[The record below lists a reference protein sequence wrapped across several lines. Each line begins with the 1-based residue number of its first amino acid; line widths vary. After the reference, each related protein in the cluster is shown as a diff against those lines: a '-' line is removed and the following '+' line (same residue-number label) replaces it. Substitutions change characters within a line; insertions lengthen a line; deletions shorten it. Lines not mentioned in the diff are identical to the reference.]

1 MKLLTIGIP
10 TYNRKTYL
18 QECIERLL
26 PQVEENR
33 EQVELYISDN
43 CSNDDTSDF
52 LKQIALNHPAVTYYI
67 QPENLGAERN
77 FISIFNHAVGKYVWI
92 LSDDDIV
99 VDNGVKHILEYLE
112 KNPDLNYVH
121 MNNYFFKGEY
131 SQESMLKPRLTGKH
145 DTVFTSKN
153 DVIETVGCNI
163 TLITTSIFNT
173 DVIHK
178 IDDLEQY
185 IPTLFVQ
192 GYAFLLSTKDSEVKV
207 GYIGKPVVA
216 VRQNSEVKYNMYLIF
231 GEGLWNM
238 MQYAVQECGYPFKEV
253 YKAYYDYWRKVVL
266 MGVVGAKA
274 NGYKNMYKGFG
285 RFFKAT
291 WTHPRAWVE
300 LYPMLLVPAPF
311 YAWIKKMYHT
321 IKKMRQ

>member
-10 TYNRKTYL
+10 TYNRRVYL

-26 PQVEENR
+26 PQIEENYER
-33 EQVELYISDN
+33 VELYISNN
-43 CSNDDTSDF
+43 CSSDDTSDF
-52 LKQIALNHPAVTYYI
+52 LERIAMAHPAVTYYI

-77 FISIFNHAVGKYVWI
+77 FISIFKHATGKYVWI

-99 VDNGVKHILEYLE
+99 VDNGVKHLLDYLE
-112 KNPDLNYVH
+112 KNPDLNYAH
-121 MNNYFFKGEY
+121 MNNYFFKGDY
-131 SQESMLKPRLTGKH
+131 SHSAMTKPRLANKR
-145 DTVFTSKN
+145 DMVLTSKA
-153 DVIETVGCNI
+153 DVIRMIGCNI

-173 DVIHK
+173 GMIHR

-192 GYAFLLSTKDSEVKV
+192 GYAFLLSTKDSEAKV
-207 GYIGKPVVA
+207 GYIGNPIVA

-231 GEGLWNM
+231 GESLWNM
-238 MQYAVQECGYPFKEV
+238 MQYAVQECGYPFQEV
-253 YKAYYDYWRKVVL
+253 YRAYYDYWRKVVL

-285 RFFKAT
+285 RFFKTT
-291 WTHPRAWVE
+291 WKHPRAWIE
-300 LYPMLLVPAPF
+300 LYPILLVPAPI
-311 YAWIKKMYHT
+311 YAGIKRIYHIIKK
-321 IKKMRQ
+321 